1 MNITY
6 EGHGVKNT
14 VEVKLEKVI
23 SLMVILTN
31 LNYYIIEIK

>member
-1 MNITY
+1 MSITY

-31 LNYYIIEIK
+31 LNYCIIEIK